1 MEYNTIKR
9 IVDLE
14 RRIKEL
20 EEIVEGIEENID
32 RINPSNSIVKTIENK
47 EDKEEESI

>member
-1 MEYNTIKR
+1 MEYNIVKR

-14 RRIKEL
+14 RRVKEL
-20 EEIVEGIEENID
+20 EEVMEGIEENID
-32 RINPSNSIVKTIENK
+32 RINSSNNIVKTIEKK